1 MFFSWR
7 MDFLKLRPHRQQSVT
22 QGINQKLA
30 QRFFGP
36 FQITEKIWGIVLQIE
51 IATYFESTPSI
62 PHFPIEESNRLI
74 WGTTWTSSRT
84 RSPTWRFCEARD
96 LRYLRMCARWQ
107 ENKTVLDQQM
117 EGSTSRWCDLGE
129 RATAVNSISL
139 FQPWGQGWIYS
150 RG

>member
-74 WGTTWTSSRT
+74 
-84 RSPTWRFCEARD
+84 
-96 LRYLRMCARWQ
+96 
-107 ENKTVLDQQM
+107 
-117 EGSTSRWCDLGE
+117 
-129 RATAVNSISL
+129 
-139 FQPWGQGWIYS
+139 
-150 RG
+150 